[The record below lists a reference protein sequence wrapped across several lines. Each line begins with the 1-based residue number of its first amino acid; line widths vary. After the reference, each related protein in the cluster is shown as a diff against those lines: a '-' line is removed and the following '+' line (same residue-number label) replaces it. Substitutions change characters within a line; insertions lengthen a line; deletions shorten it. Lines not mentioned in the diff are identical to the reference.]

1 MSSGERGEPV
11 RALPG
16 ADKVFLTGAS
26 GFVGSAVL
34 DALLDAGFAVR
45 ALVRPH
51 SYRDHLNRTG
61 VEVIEGDLGD
71 RTAIENGM
79 SACRYAF
86 HVAAD
91 YRLWAPRAAEI
102 FETNVAGTRRVMEEA
117 LSTGIERV
125 VYTSSVAT
133 LALPAD
139 GEPGDETKSASEET
153 SVGAYKRSKIAAER
167 IVRQM
172 VANEGLPA
180 VIVNPSTPIG
190 PGDRRP
196 TPTGRIIVAAAR
208 GQMPVFVETGLNFV
222 DVRDVAVGHLLA
234 LRHGRIG
241 ERYILGGENV
251 LFSRLLRDIAM
262 LLHTRPP
269 LFRIPWYA
277 ALPFAYGAEAV
288 AARTGKEPL
297 ATVSGAYMARR
308 RMFFSSTKAEAE
320 LGYVARPYLAA
331 LRDALHWFYKNKFIP
346 SDAHP
351 A

>member
-1 MSSGERGEPV
+1 MSSGERGEPG
-11 RALPG
+11 RTLRG

-34 DALLDAGFAVR
+34 DVLLDEGFAVR

-51 SYRDHLNRTG
+51 SYRSHLKRADIEL
-61 VEVIEGDLGD
+61 VEGDLSD
-71 RTAIENGM
+71 RASIKKGM
-79 SACRYAF
+79 SGCRYAF

-91 YRLWAPRAAEI
+91 YRLWAPRAADI
-102 FETNVAGTRRVMEEA
+102 FEINVSGTRRLMEEA
-117 LSTGIERV
+117 LRARVERL

-133 LALPAD
+133 LALP
-139 GEPGDETKSASEET
+139 GSGHLGDETKSASEET

-167 IVRQM
+167 IVREM
-172 VANEGLPA
+172 VAKEGLPA

-234 LRHGRIG
+234 LRRGRIG

-251 LFSRLLRDIAM
+251 LFSRLLRDIAI

-269 LFRIPWYA
+269 LLRIPWYA

-297 ATVSGAYMARR
+297 ATVSGAYMARH
-308 RMFFSSTKAEAE
+308 RMFFSSAKAQAE

-331 LRDALHWFYKNKFIP
+331 LREALHWFYKNKFIP